1 MRLGVIY
8 MRVWDEWRE
17 RCGAW
22 GKGTNQCAF
31 TNSTNSMS
39 HLNMNETRSDT
50 DVWIR
55 RMAAKRGAWDRVQWH
70 EPCLK
75 WNESRLKGKESCLKC
90 NESCLKCNEPRLLH
104 MQTRFSQIPLHWRD
118 MIYTDNSLVY
128 PLIYADTSFIY
139 THTSLIYTV
148 LYTQTCLAYIGERDL
163 YVSLI

>member
-1 MRLGVIY
+1 MCVL
-8 MRVWDEWRE
+8 DEWP
-17 RCGAW
+17 
-22 GKGTNQCAF
+22 
-31 TNSTNSMS
+31 
-39 HLNMNETRSDT
+39 
-50 DVWIR
+50 
-55 RMAAKRGAWDRVQWH
+55 AKRGAWDRVQWN
-70 EPCLK
+70 ESCLK

-128 PLIYADTSFIY
+128 RLIYADTSFIY